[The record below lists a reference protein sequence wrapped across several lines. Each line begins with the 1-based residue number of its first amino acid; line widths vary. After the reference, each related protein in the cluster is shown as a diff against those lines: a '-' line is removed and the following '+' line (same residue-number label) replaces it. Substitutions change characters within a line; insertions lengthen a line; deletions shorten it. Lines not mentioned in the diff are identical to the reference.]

1 DTFLDAPPPEGVMTH
16 VERLLLTRALEHF
29 QGNQKRAAEVLGIA
43 RNTLRSKMERYKI
56 SKDVRI
62 KRADGEP
69 S

>member
-1 DTFLDAPPPEGVMTH
+1 MAVVHQLH
-16 VERLLLTRALEHF
+16 RALEHF

-62 KRADGEP
+62 KRAE
-69 S
+69 